1 MEPASSTATLA
12 IGTGLSANVDPR
24 LAAEQVCEQ
33 ALGMLRGADG
43 ARAATVDLAV
53 VFVSGGHIQDF
64 ELVADTIRETL
75 QPGTLI
81 GVSAEGI
88 VGDGVELERQTGVS
102 LFAGALPGVSLH
114 PFTYR
119 DLPHVKDEDPEAL
132 AQTAAAMGARRDLR
146 ATLFFADPFSV
157 PAASAIE
164 AMVNSRRTVEGLK
177 RAPIL
182 GGMASG
188 STKPGGNVL
197 ILDDKVMR
205 SGGVGVSLRGD
216 VDVDAVVSQGCRPIG
231 RPLVVTGA
239 QRNVIRTLGGARAV
253 DVLRDIVTGLEPEDR
268 ELLPNGV
275 YMGRVIN
282 EYKARFGRGDF
293 LIRGV
298 LGVDQKSGAIAVGD
312 VVRTGQTIQFH
323 LRDAKTASEDLALL
337 LAAQQLQHPPVGG
350 LLFTCN
356 GRGVKL
362 FGEPHHDARLVTR
375 KLARDDGTPMPLAG
389 FFAAGE
395 IGPIGDRSFLHGHT
409 ASLALFRPRRRT
421 HGD

>member
-1 MEPASSTATLA
+1 
-12 IGTGLSANVDPR
+12 
-24 LAAEQVCEQ
+24 
-33 ALGMLRGADG
+33 
-43 ARAATVDLAV
+43 
-53 VFVSGGHIQDF
+53 
-64 ELVADTIRETL
+64 
-75 QPGTLI
+75 
-81 GVSAEGI
+81 
-88 VGDGVELERQTGVS
+88 
-102 LFAGALPGVSLH
+102 
-114 PFTYR
+114 
-119 DLPHVKDEDPEAL
+119 
-132 AQTAAAMGARRDLR
+132 
-146 ATLFFADPFSV
+146 SV

-312 VVRTGQTIQFH
+312 VV
-323 LRDAKTASEDLALL
+323 
-337 LAAQQLQHPPVGG
+337 
-350 LLFTCN
+350 
-356 GRGVKL
+356 
-362 FGEPHHDARLVTR
+362 
-375 KLARDDGTPMPLAG
+375 
-389 FFAAGE
+389 
-395 IGPIGDRSFLHGHT
+395 
-409 ASLALFRPRRRT
+409 
-421 HGD
+421 